1 MSRSIMINS
10 PDGVLIIDPGLEAG
24 KSEAHAEAG
33 VVRVHKAVVVDA
45 AVVAEPHGDA
55 HLGLRLGEVLEDI
68 DRLCNDDFY
77 DILKLQHRNVYYLS
91 CSSRCVWACS
101 TSLPEPGSQDDCRER
116 DSFAFSARNH

>member
-1 MSRSIMINS
+1 MSCNIMINS
-10 PDGVLIIDPGLEAG
+10 PDCVLIIDPGLEAG

-33 VVRVHKAVVVDA
+33 VVRVHEAVVVNA

-55 HLGLRLGEVLEDI
+55 NLGFRLGEVLEDV
-68 DRLCNDDFY
+68 DRLCNMIFMTF
-77 DILKLQHRNVYYLS
+77 LKLQHRNVSYLS

-101 TSLPEPGSQDDCRER
+101 TSLPEPGFQDDCRER

>member
-1 MSRSIMINS
+1 MSCNIMINS

-24 KSEAHAEAG
+24 EPEAHAEAG
-33 VVRVHKAVVVDA
+33 VVGVHEAVVVDA

-55 HLGLRLGEVLEDI
+55 HLGLRLGDVLEDV
-68 DRLCNDDFY
+68 DWLCNDDFY
-77 DILKLQHRNVYYLS
+77 DILKLQHTHFNYLS

-116 DSFAFSARNH
+116 DSSAFSARNH